1 MANNQPTSAVIVIPD
16 DSINIP
22 NPGIIISG
30 TNTGAGTTLTDV
42 GKGLTNA
49 ETNPKGFNITGG
61 DVVYDSA
68 GTISTVIRVIDS
80 DNLELSVA
88 IAAGSYEIYKGN
100 YEVTDSMSP
109 GYSLF
114 VGTAGNVRVLTVTGQ
129 TVTLSNIADASWIPL
144 QVQLVYATGTTAAD
158 IVAMI

>member
-1 MANNQPTSAVIVIPD
+1 
-16 DSINIP
+16 
-22 NPGIIISG
+22 
-30 TNTGAGTTLTDV
+30 
-42 GKGLTNA
+42 
-49 ETNPKGFNITGG
+49 
-61 DVVYDSA
+61 
-68 GTISTVIRVIDS
+68 
-80 DNLELSVA
+80 
-88 IAAGSYEIYKGN
+88 
-100 YEVTDSMSP
+100 MSP